1 MGRAHTDGDVVV
13 FLPRERMIATGD
25 MITSALS
32 YTGDAFV
39 EEWPAT
45 LEQVMTLDFDTVL
58 PGHGNVFK
66 GKGSHPEPAG
76 VLARLLSAGD
86 RAQKAGGAA

>member
-1 MGRAHTDGDVVV
+1 MV
-13 FLPRERMIATGD
+13 ATGD

-39 EEWPAT
+39 EEWPPRSNS
-45 LEQVMTLDFDTVL
+45 VMSLDFETLL

-66 GKGSHPEPAG
+66 EDHIRTLHAHRGDFYQHVYNIPEAG
-76 VLARLLSAGD
+76 
-86 RAQKAGGAA
+86 RAA